1 MKTSQR
7 LAQAGRVVVK
17 VGSSS
22 ITGANESNL
31 DQLVDFLVR
40 LKRAGKEVILV
51 SSGAIA
57 TAMPIIGLTVRSE
70 DLATSQALASIGQ
83 AKLMGRYER
92 SLARYELLPGQMLL
106 TVDNL
111 DQDSTIENAMRAL
124 ERLLEIGVIPI
135 INENDSVATQEIRF
149 GDNDQLAARVA
160 LLAKADL
167 LVLFSDVDALYTKPP
182 TEPGAEPIE
191 VVDFG
196 QDLSDLQVSGTS
208 TGYGTGGA
216 LTKLAAAQLA
226 TAGGVGV
233 LLTSTANIEVI
244 DSSDCRNTWFE
255 PVDRIARCVL

>member
-1 MKTSQR
+1 MQTFER
-7 LAQAGRVVVK
+7 IQASKRVVVK

-22 ITGANESNL
+22 ITGSNESNL
-31 DQLVDFLVR
+31 DLLVDFLVR
-40 LKRAGKEVILV
+40 LQKLGKDVVLV

-92 SLARYELLPGQMLL
+92 SLARYDLLPGQMLL

-111 DQDSTIENAMRAL
+111 DQESTGENAMRAL

-160 LLAKADL
+160 LLGRSRPSYP
-167 LVLFSDVDALYTKPP
+167 F
-182 TEPGAEPIE
+182 
-191 VVDFG
+191 
-196 QDLSDLQVSGTS
+196 
-208 TGYGTGGA
+208 
-216 LTKLAAAQLA
+216 
-226 TAGGVGV
+226 
-233 LLTSTANIEVI
+233 
-244 DSSDCRNTWFE
+244 
-255 PVDRIARCVL
+255 

>member
-1 MKTSQR
+1 MQTSER
-7 LAQAGRVVVK
+7 ISAARRVVVK

-22 ITGANESNL
+22 ITGANEANL
-31 DQLVDFLVR
+31 DLLVEFLVR
-40 LKRAGKEVILV
+40 LQRAGKEVILV

-57 TAMPIIGLTVRSE
+57 TAMPLIGLTVRSE

-92 SLARYELLPGQMLL
+92 SLSRYDLLPGQMLL

-111 DQDSTIENAMRAL
+111 DQEATTENAMRAL
-124 ERLLEIGVIPI
+124 ERLLEIGVLPI

-160 LLAKADL
+160 LLAGADL
-167 LVLFSDVDALYTKPP
+167 LVLFSDIDALYTKPP
-182 TEPGAEPIE
+182 TEPGAKPIS
-191 VVDFG
+191 VVAFG
-196 QDLSDLQVSGTS
+196 EDLSDLQVSGTS

-233 LLTSTANIEVI
+233 LLTSTENISKI
-244 DSSDCRNTWFE
+244 DAADCRNTWFE
-255 PVDRIARCVL
+255 PADRISK

>member
-1 MKTSQR
+1 MQTSER
-7 LAQAGRVVVK
+7 ISAARRVVVK

-22 ITGANESNL
+22 ITGANEANL
-31 DQLVDFLVR
+31 DLLVEFLVR
-40 LKRAGKEVILV
+40 LQRAGKEVILV

-57 TAMPIIGLTVRSE
+57 TAMPLIGLTVRSE

-92 SLARYELLPGQMLL
+92 SLARYDLLPGQMLL

-111 DQDSTIENAMRAL
+111 DQEATTENAMRAL
-124 ERLLEIGVIPI
+124 ERLLEIGVLPI

-160 LLAKADL
+160 LLADADL
-167 LVLFSDVDALYTKPP
+167 LVLFSDIDALYTKPP
-182 TEPGAEPIE
+182 TEPGAKPIS
-191 VVDFG
+191 VVAFG
-196 QDLSDLQVSGTS
+196 EDLSDLQVSGTS

-233 LLTSTANIEVI
+233 LLTSTENISKI
-244 DSSDCRNTWFE
+244 DAADCRNTWFE
-255 PVDRIARCVL
+255 PADRISK

>member
-1 MKTSQR
+1 MKTSER
-7 LAQAGRVVVK
+7 LANARRVVVK

-22 ITGANESNL
+22 ITGANEANL

-40 LKRAGKEVILV
+40 LRRAGKEVILV

-92 SLARYELLPGQMLL
+92 SLARYDLLPGQMLL

-111 DQDSTIENAMRAL
+111 DQALTTENAMRAL

-149 GDNDQLAARVA
+149 GDNDQLAARVS
-160 LLAKADL
+160 LLANADL
-167 LVLFSDVDALYTKPP
+167 LVLFSDVDALYTRPP
-182 TEPGAEPIE
+182 SEPGAEPIA
-191 VVDFG
+191 VVGFG
-196 QDLSDLQVSGTS
+196 QDLSNLEVSGTS

-226 TAGGVGV
+226 TEGGVGV
-233 LLTSTANIEVI
+233 LLTSTSNI
-244 DSSDCRNTWFE
+244 DSIDTGDCRNTWFE
-255 PVDRIARCVL
+255 PADRIAR

>member
-1 MKTSQR
+1 MQTSER
-7 LAQAGRVVVK
+7 LSAARRVVVK

-22 ITGANESNL
+22 ITGTHEANL
-31 DQLVDFLVR
+31 DLLVEFLVR
-40 LKRAGKEVILV
+40 LQKSGKEVILV

-57 TAMPIIGLTVRSE
+57 TAMPLIGLTVRSE

-92 SLARYELLPGQMLL
+92 SLARYDLLPGQMLL

-111 DQDSTIENAMRAL
+111 DQEATTENAMRAL
-124 ERLLEIGVIPI
+124 ERLLEIGVLPI

-160 LLAKADL
+160 LLAGADL
-167 LVLFSDVDALYTKPP
+167 LVLFSDIDALYTKPP
-182 TEPGAEPIE
+182 TEPGAQPIS
-191 VVDFG
+191 VVAFG
-196 QDLSDLQVSGTS
+196 EDLSDLQVSGTS

-233 LLTSTANIEVI
+233 LLTSTENISEI
-244 DSSDCRNTWFE
+244 DAADCRNTWFE
-255 PVDRIARCVL
+255 PADRISK

>member
-1 MKTSQR
+1 MQTSER
-7 LAQAGRVVVK
+7 ISAARRVVVK

-22 ITGANESNL
+22 ITGANEANL
-31 DQLVDFLVR
+31 DLLVEFLVR
-40 LKRAGKEVILV
+40 LQRAGKEVILV

-57 TAMPIIGLTVRSE
+57 TAMPLIGLTVRSE

-92 SLARYELLPGQMLL
+92 SLARYDLLPGQMLL

-111 DQDSTIENAMRAL
+111 DQEATTENAMRAL
-124 ERLLEIGVIPI
+124 ERLLEIGVLPI

-160 LLAKADL
+160 LLAGADL
-167 LVLFSDVDALYTKPP
+167 LVLFSDIDALYTKPP
-182 TEPGAEPIE
+182 TEPGAKPIS
-191 VVDFG
+191 VVAFG
-196 QDLSDLQVSGTS
+196 EDLSDLQVSGTS

-233 LLTSTANIEVI
+233 LLTSTENISKI
-244 DSSDCRNTWFE
+244 DAADCRNTWFE
-255 PVDRIARCVL
+255 PADRISK

>member
-1 MKTSQR
+1 MQTFER
-7 LAQAGRVVVK
+7 IQASKRVVVK

-22 ITGANESNL
+22 ITGSNESNL
-31 DQLVDFLVR
+31 DLLVDFLVR
-40 LKRAGKEVILV
+40 LQKLGKDVVLV

-92 SLARYELLPGQMLL
+92 SLARYDLLPGQMLL

-111 DQDSTIENAMRAL
+111 DQESTGENAMRAL

-160 LLAKADL
+160 LLAAADL
-167 LVLFSDVDALYTKPP
+167 LILFSDIDALYTKPP
-182 TEPGAEPIE
+182 TEPGAQPIA
-191 VVDFG
+191 VVTFG
-196 QDLSDLQVSGTS
+196 QDLSALEVSGTS

-233 LLTSTANIEVI
+233 ILTSTANIAVI
-244 DSSDCRNTWFE
+244 DTADCRSTWFE
-255 PVDRIARCVL
+255 PADRIAK

>member
-1 MKTSQR
+1 MQTSER
-7 LAQAGRVVVK
+7 LGAARRVVVK

-22 ITGANESNL
+22 ITGANEANL
-31 DQLVDFLVR
+31 DLLVEFLVR
-40 LKRAGKEVILV
+40 LQQSGKEVILV

-57 TAMPIIGLTVRSE
+57 TAMPLIGLTVRSE

-92 SLARYELLPGQMLL
+92 SLARYDLLPGQMLL

-111 DQDSTIENAMRAL
+111 DQEATTENAMRAL
-124 ERLLEIGVIPI
+124 ERLLEIGVLPI

-160 LLAKADL
+160 LLARADL
-167 LVLFSDVDALYTKPP
+167 LVLFSDIDALYTKPP
-182 TEPGAEPIE
+182 TEPDAEPIS
-191 VVDFG
+191 VVAFG
-196 QDLSDLQVSGTS
+196 EDLSDLQVSGTS

-233 LLTSTANIEVI
+233 LLTSTENISKV
-244 DSSDCRNTWFE
+244 DASDCRNTWFE
-255 PVDRIARCVL
+255 PADRIS

>member
-1 MKTSQR
+1 MQTFER
-7 LAQAGRVVVK
+7 IQAAKRIVVK

-22 ITGANESNL
+22 ITGANEANL
-31 DQLVDFLVR
+31 DLLVDFLVR
-40 LKRAGKEVILV
+40 LQRTGKQVVLV

-57 TAMPIIGLTVRSE
+57 TAMPIIGLSVRSE

-92 SLARYELLPGQMLL
+92 SLARYDLLPGQMLL

-111 DQDSTIENAMRAL
+111 DQDLTSENAMRAL

-149 GDNDQLAARVA
+149 GDNDQLAARVS

-167 LVLFSDVDALYTKPP
+167 LILFSDIDALYTKPP
-182 TEPGAEPIE
+182 TEPGAEPIA
-191 VVDFG
+191 VVPFG
-196 QDLSDLQVSGTS
+196 QDLSHLEVSGTS

-216 LTKLAAAQLA
+216 ITKLAAAQLA

-233 LLTSTANIEVI
+233 LLTSTANITVV
-244 DSSDCRNTWFE
+244 DTSNCQNTWFE
-255 PVDRIARCVL
+255 PADRIAR

>member
-1 MKTSQR
+1 MQTFER
-7 LAQAGRVVVK
+7 IQASRRVVVK

-22 ITGANESNL
+22 ITGSNESNL
-31 DQLVDFLVR
+31 DLLVDFLVR
-40 LKRAGKEVILV
+40 LQKLGKEVVLV

-92 SLARYELLPGQMLL
+92 SLARYDILPGQMLL

-111 DQDSTIENAMRAL
+111 DQESTSENALRAL

-160 LLAKADL
+160 LLAAADL
-167 LVLFSDVDALYTKPP
+167 LILFSDIDALYTKPP
-182 TEPGAEPIE
+182 TEPGAEPIA
-191 VVDFG
+191 VVPFG
-196 QDLSDLQVSGTS
+196 QDLSALEVSGTS

-226 TAGGVGV
+226 TSGGVGV
-233 LLTSTANIEVI
+233 LLTSTANIAVI
-244 DSSDCRNTWFE
+244 DTADCQSTWFE
-255 PVDRIARCVL
+255 PADRIAK